1 MSFSNQASAIKQGPN
16 NNTMVGSQ
24 EQTSQI
30 LKKILKA
37 LAVGKSMQIEFLTKT
52 TAPVEVKVSDNSST
66 KINLQ
71 NATRL
76 SKEEENSSNK
86 VLSSLF
92 GFP

>member
-37 LAVGKSMQIEFLTKT
+37 LAVGKSMQI
-52 TAPVEVKVSDNSST
+52 
-66 KINLQ
+66 
-71 NATRL
+71 
-76 SKEEENSSNK
+76 
-86 VLSSLF
+86 
-92 GFP
+92 